1 MTTDSNPSSSLPIPA
16 DKAAA
21 ATVID
26 YEEISPDTSMA
37 MPRRVGMIIFFLVF
51 GVFGGWSAL
60 APLDGAARAAGTV
73 TVKSYSKVVQHLEGG
88 IVGDI
93 YVQNGDHVVAQ
104 QPLLLMDDTQS
115 VSQLGIT
122 NSQFV
127 ALKARESRLMAERDR
142 ADVVAYPSVLV
153 ASETNVGEE
162 IASQNQIFAAR
173 KAAME
178 GSIEVLEQRIVQL
191 QSMLVGQA
199 ALKTS
204 KETLAASF
212 AEELVDVIALLSQG
226 FSDKLRLRELERNVA
241 SLEGEAAE
249 LTANIAAT
257 EVQIGEARLQILQQD
272 REFHNE
278 VVNELGNVQTSL
290 KDISERVIAL
300 QDIVSRTVV
309 RAPVDGIVNG
319 MQFHT
324 IGGVIGPGTPIA
336 DIVPQSDELILEAKV
351 PVIDI
356 DRVSVG
362 QEAIIRFSTFG
373 SSTPTIYGVVLNLSA
388 DSLIDEVTRMPYYL
402 ARVEVTEEGMEEL
415 GSLVLLPGMP
425 AEVFIT
431 TGSRTF
437 LQYLFKPFTN
447 AMARTFIED

>member
-1 MTTDSNPSSSLPIPA
+1 MVL
-16 DKAAA
+16 
-21 ATVID
+21 D

-51 GVFGGWSAL
+51 GGFGGWAAF

-115 VSQLGIT
+115 VAQLGIAK
-122 NSQFV
+122 SQFV
-127 ALKARESRLMAERDR
+127 ALKAKESRLIAERDDED
-142 ADVVAYPSVLV
+142 AVTYPSSLD
-153 ASETNVGEE
+153 ASEINVREE

-173 KAAME
+173 KAAIE
-178 GSIEVLEQRIVQL
+178 GSVEVLEQRIEQL
-191 QSMLVGQA
+191 QSMLVGQS

-204 KETLAASF
+204 KETLAYSF
-212 AEELVDVIALLSQG
+212 AEELADVRALLSQG
-226 FSDKLRLRELERNVA
+226 FSDKLRLRALERNVA
-241 SLEGEAAE
+241 SLQGEAAE
-249 LTANIAAT
+249 LTANMAST
-257 EVQIGEARLQILQQD
+257 EIQVGETRLQILQQD
-272 REFHNE
+272 REFLNE
-278 VVNELGNVQTSL
+278 VVSELGEVQTSL
-290 KDISERVIAL
+290 KDVNERVTAL
-300 QDIVSRTVV
+300 QDVVSRTVV

-324 IGGVIGPGTPIA
+324 IGGVIGPGAPIA

-362 QEAIIRFSTFG
+362 QEAMIRFSTFG

-388 DSLIDEVTRMPYYL
+388 DTLIDEMTGMPYYL

-415 GSLVLLPGMP
+415 GDLVLLPGMP
-425 AEVFIT
+425 AEVFIA

-437 LQYLFKPFTN
+437 LQYLFKPFSN
-447 AMARTFIED
+447 ALARSFIED

>member
-1 MTTDSNPSSSLPIPA
+1 MVL
-16 DKAAA
+16 
-21 ATVID
+21 D

-51 GVFGGWSAL
+51 GVFGGWAAL
-60 APLDGAARAAGTV
+60 APLEGFARAAGTV

-115 VSQLGIT
+115 VAQLGIAK
-122 NSQFV
+122 SQFV
-127 ALKARESRLMAERDR
+127 ALKAKESRLIAERDDED
-142 ADVVAYPSVLV
+142 AVTYPSSLD
-153 ASETNVGEE
+153 ASEINVREE

-173 KAAME
+173 KAAIE
-178 GSIEVLEQRIVQL
+178 GSVEVLEQRIEQL
-191 QSMLVGQA
+191 QSMLVGQS

-204 KETLAASF
+204 KETLAYSF
-212 AEELVDVIALLSQG
+212 AEELADVRALLSQG
-226 FSDKLRLRELERNVA
+226 FSDKLRLRALERNVA
-241 SLEGEAAE
+241 SLQGEAAE
-249 LTANIAAT
+249 LTANMAST
-257 EVQIGEARLQILQQD
+257 EIQVGETRLQILQQD
-272 REFHNE
+272 REFLNE
-278 VVNELGNVQTSL
+278 VVSELGEVQTSL
-290 KDISERVIAL
+290 KDVNERVTAL
-300 QDIVSRTVV
+300 QDVVNRTVV

-324 IGGVIGPGTPIA
+324 IGGVIGPGAPIA

-362 QEAIIRFSTFG
+362 QEAMIRFSTFG

-388 DSLIDEVTRMPYYL
+388 DTLIDEMTGMPYYL

-415 GSLVLLPGMP
+415 GDLVLLPGMP
-425 AEVFIT
+425 AEVFIA

-437 LQYLFKPFTN
+437 LQYLFKPFSN
-447 AMARTFIED
+447 ALARSFIED

>member
-1 MTTDSNPSSSLPIPA
+1 MTEASNTSTSLPIPA
-16 DKAAA
+16 DKAAE
-21 ATVID
+21 ATVIE
-26 YEEISPDTSMA
+26 YEELSPDTSMA

-60 APLDGAARAAGTV
+60 APLDSAARASGTV

-93 YVQNGDHVVAQ
+93 YVQNGDHVLARQ
-104 QPLLLMDDTQS
+104 ALLKMDDTQS
-115 VSQLGIT
+115 LAQLGIA

-142 ADVVAYPSVLV
+142 EDAVTYSSILA
-153 ASETNVGEE
+153 ANETNTSEE

-178 GSIEVLEQRIVQL
+178 GSIEVLEQRVEQL
-191 QSMLVGQA
+191 QSMLVGRA

-212 AEELVDVIALLSQG
+212 AEELVDVRALLSQG

-241 SLEGEAAE
+241 SLQGEAAE
-249 LTANIAAT
+249 LTANIAST
-257 EVQIGEARLQILQQD
+257 EIQIGEARLQILQQD

-278 VVNELGNVQTSL
+278 VVNELGEVQTSL
-290 KDISERVIAL
+290 KDVNERVTAL

-309 RAPVDGIVNG
+309 RAPADGIVNG

-336 DIVPQSDELILEAKV
+336 YIVPQNDELILEAKV

-362 QEAIIRFSTFG
+362 QEATIRFSTFG

-388 DSLIDEVTRMPYYL
+388 DALIDELTGMPYYL
-402 ARVEVTEEGMEEL
+402 ARVEVTEEGMEDL
-415 GSLVLLPGMP
+415 GNLVLLPGMP
-425 AEVFIT
+425 AEVFIA

-437 LQYLFKPFTN
+437 LQYLLKPFSN
-447 AMARTFIED
+447 AMARSFIED

>member
-1 MTTDSNPSSSLPIPA
+1 MPTDQ
-16 DKAAA
+16 AAA
-21 ATVID
+21 AMVLD
-26 YEEISPDTSMA
+26 YEELSPDTSMA

-51 GVFGGWSAL
+51 GVFGGWAAF
-60 APLDGAARAAGTV
+60 APLDGAARASGIV

-115 VSQLGIT
+115 VAQLGIA
-122 NSQFV
+122 NSQLV
-127 ALKARESRLMAERDR
+127 ALKAKESRLIAQRDHEG
-142 ADVVAYPSVLV
+142 AVTYPSSLD
-153 ASETNVGEE
+153 ASEINVREE
-162 IASQNQIFAAR
+162 MTSQNQIFAAR

-178 GSIEVLEQRIVQL
+178 GSVEVLEQRIEQL
-191 QSMLVGQA
+191 HSMLVGQS

-204 KETLAASF
+204 KETLAYSF
-212 AEELVDVIALLSQG
+212 TEELADVRALLSQG
-226 FSDKLRLRELERNVA
+226 FSDKLRLRALERNVA
-241 SLEGEAAE
+241 SLQGEAAE
-249 LTANIAAT
+249 LTANMAAT
-257 EVQIGEARLQILQQD
+257 EVQVGETRLLILQQD
-272 REFHNE
+272 REFLNE
-278 VVNELGNVQTSL
+278 VVSELGEVQTRL
-290 KDISERVIAL
+290 KDVNERVIAL

-336 DIVPQSDELILEAKV
+336 DIVPQSVELILEAKV

-362 QEAIIRFSTFG
+362 QEATIRFSTFG
-373 SSTPTIYGVVLNLSA
+373 TSTPTIYGVVLNLSA
-388 DSLIDEVTRMPYYL
+388 DTLIDEMTGVPYYL

-415 GSLVLLPGMP
+415 GDLVLLPGMP
-425 AEVFIT
+425 AEVFIA
-431 TGSRTF
+431 TGSRTL
-437 LQYLFKPFTN
+437 LQYLFKPFRN
-447 AMARTFIED
+447 AMARSFIED